1 MKKMKFILKIT
12 LIAATILLLSEAC
25 IFAATGKA
33 KVSSL
38 RVRKKATTD
47 SAVLE
52 TLAAGDTV
60 EILAEEGSWY
70 KVKAK
75 GVTGYVSKQY
85 LDTGDNSSNVQE
97 EPKSNDEQQNK
108 EENKVE
114 ENKTEE
120 KKEEQ
125 QPVEEEKKEEP
136 ANNEQENKVEEEKKQ
151 VITKKIYKTSENASV
166 CILPVITS
174 DTIGEIKKNEEV
186 NVISTAGLWAYV
198 KTNNISGWIKLDK
211 LLNEE
216 ITETVSNTENNN
228 QKQEE
233 KIETNNQNTNT
244 NTSFEKKTMYVKGT
258 TVNVR
263 EKADKNSNIVCA
275 VFINETINVVGQ
287 ENNWYK
293 IEYKGKK
300 GYIRSD
306 LLSDKKVETASRDTV
321 ERKTLVNEIPST
333 ANEKAE
339 SVPVSSSGVTGNDIV
354 EYAKQ
359 FKGYSYVYGAAGP
372 NAFDCSGFTSYVYN
386 HFGYKLNRTSRD
398 QAKNGTAVTGALQ
411 PGDIL
416 VFTNSSGSAIG
427 HVGIYMGNDKFIH
440 ASDSTTGVIIS
451 NLSDK
456 CNKSKY
462 VGARRII

>member
-1 MKKMKFILKIT
+1 MKKFKFILKIT
-12 LIAATILLLSEAC
+12 IIVAAILLLSEVC
-25 IFAATGKA
+25 IYAATGKA

-60 EILAEEGSWY
+60 DILAEEGSWY

-85 LDTGDNSSNVQE
+85 LDTGDNNSNVQE
-97 EPKSNDEQQNK
+97 EQKNNEEQQNK

-114 ENKTEE
+114 ENKEE
-120 KKEEQ
+120 NKEEQ
-125 QPVEEEKKEEP
+125 QTVVEEKKEEP
-136 ANNEQENKVEEEKKQ
+136 ANNEQENKVEEKKEI
-151 VITKKIYKTSENASV
+151 VITKKLYKTSDNTSV

-174 DTIGEIKKNEEV
+174 DTIGNIKKNEEV
-186 NVISTAGLWAYV
+186 NVISYAGLWAYV
-198 KTNNISGWIKLDK
+198 KTNNISGWIKIDK
-211 LLNEE
+211 LLNED
-216 ITETVSNTENNN
+216 IKETVTNTENENNN
-228 QKQEE
+228 QKPEE
-233 KIETNNQNTNT
+233 KPVENNNNT

-263 EKADKNSNIVCA
+263 EKADKTSNIVCA
-275 VFINETINVVGQ
+275 VFMNETINVIGQ

-293 IEYKGKK
+293 IEYKGQK

-306 LLSDKKVETASRDTV
+306 LLSDKKIETASRDTV